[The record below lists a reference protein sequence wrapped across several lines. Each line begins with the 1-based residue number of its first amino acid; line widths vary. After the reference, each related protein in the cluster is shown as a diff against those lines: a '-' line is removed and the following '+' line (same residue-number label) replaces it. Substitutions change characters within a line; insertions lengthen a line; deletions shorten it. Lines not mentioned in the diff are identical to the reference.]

1 MVQTFTGSGIG
12 VWVAVLVAAVCSGCG
27 ATTATSPIDSYP
39 FAQTLGQIKVAAD
52 PFFTKERARA
62 EFPGGEAFEEGG
74 LLAIQVAIENGSR
87 QLVRANP
94 ADFRLVRGDGRSEP
108 ALSPQDAF
116 ATVKPPVGWWAFLPI
131 LGPSA
136 SAYRNADW
144 LKQFEARALKDVP
157 IRPDGSAV
165 GLVFFYVPEGDKN
178 LAGTRLVFP
187 VRADGGEER
196 GFDVALEGRRDLLG
210 GGVRA
215 DPAPAVGRPPQPQS
229 QSGGTRIE
237 GAGGG
242 VIIRSPAP

>member
-1 MVQTFTGSGIG
+1 MAQRLTGRGLG
-12 VWVAVLVAAVCSGCG
+12 VLMATLVAAGCSSGPS
-27 ATTATSPIDSYP
+27 AMTASPIEAYP
-39 FAQTLGQIKVAAD
+39 FRQTLGQIRVAAD
-52 PFFTKERARA
+52 PLFTKERARA

-74 LLAIQVAIENGSR
+74 LLAIMVAVENGSR
-87 QLVRANP
+87 QPVRANP
-94 ADFRLVRGDGRSEP
+94 ADFRLVRPDGRSE
-108 ALSPQDAF
+108 ASLSPQDAF
-116 ATVKPPVGWWAFLPI
+116 ATVKPPVGWWALLPI

-144 LKQFEARALKDVP
+144 LKQFEARAFKDIP
-157 IRPDGSAV
+157 IQPAGSAL

-187 VRADGGEER
+187 VRADTGEER

-215 DPAPAVGRPPQPQS
+215 EPALAGDRSPKPQPQ
-229 QSGGTRIE
+229 QGGTRIE